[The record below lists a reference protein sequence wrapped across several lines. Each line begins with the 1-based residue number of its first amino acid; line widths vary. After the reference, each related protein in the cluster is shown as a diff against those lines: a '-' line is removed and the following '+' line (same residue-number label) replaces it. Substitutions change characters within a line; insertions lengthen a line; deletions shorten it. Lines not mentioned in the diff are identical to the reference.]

1 MARKSKAAPD
11 ALHLLKK
18 DHAEVSSLFT
28 RYEDAIDRGEKAG
41 IADEICRKL
50 TIHSLCEEELLY
62 PAAHASIDDDLVYEA
77 EVEHQSVKDLV
88 ARIEDSD
95 PAAENFDALV
105 HVLCEYVRHHVR
117 EEESEMFPQLKRS
130 DLDLAA
136 LGLEIAERRREL
148 EAALGPGDEDDDVE
162 EDEEIDEDYDD
173 DDDTDEDFDDDDV
186 DLDQDEETERNR
198 DRAA

>member
-62 PAAHASIDDDLVYEA
+62 PAAHASIDFNHDPHSAIIDASQTRVSGGHLLNLFIWFDNEWGFA
-77 EVEHQSVKDLV
+77 NRLLDV
-88 ARIEDSD
+88 AQHW
-95 PAAENFDALV
+95 L
-105 HVLCEYVRHHVR
+105 L
-117 EEESEMFPQLKRS
+117 QRS
-130 DLDLAA
+130 QT
-136 LGLEIAERRREL
+136 G
-148 EAALGPGDEDDDVE
+148 
-162 EDEEIDEDYDD
+162 
-173 DDDTDEDFDDDDV
+173 T
-186 DLDQDEETERNR
+186 
-198 DRAA
+198 

>member
-117 EEESEMFPQLKRS
+117 EEENEMFPQLKRS
-130 DLDLAA
+130 DIDLAA

-148 EAALGPGDEDDDVE
+148 EAALGPGDEDDDA
-162 EDEEIDEDYDD
+162 
-173 DDDTDEDFDDDDV
+173 
-186 DLDQDEETERNR
+186 DLDEDEETERNR
-198 DRAA
+198 DCAA